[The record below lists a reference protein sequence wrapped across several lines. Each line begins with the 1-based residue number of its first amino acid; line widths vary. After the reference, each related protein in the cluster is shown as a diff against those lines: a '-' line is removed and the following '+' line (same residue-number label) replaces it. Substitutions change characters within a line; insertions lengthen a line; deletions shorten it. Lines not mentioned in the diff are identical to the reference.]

1 MPGSEDRSRS
11 PSDKSEPNNVSPYG
25 LKYND
30 LAVVL
35 ELSEHGVSLSE
46 PHDVAYY
53 LYALSEQTAAA
64 IAAETTKRKFRA
76 EIHPSPD
83 GTGQW
88 SVVCHRRATLSKK
101 YIMVV
106 TNYFEQVAAEFDAE
120 YDGWEVTV

>member
-64 IAAETTKRKFRA
+64 IAAETTKRKFRRGD
-76 EIHPSPD
+76 PSESRWNWPMVRRVPPSSD
-83 GTGQW
+83 SLEEVHHGGDELLRTGG
-88 SVVCHRRATLSKK
+88 S
-101 YIMVV
+101 
-106 TNYFEQVAAEFDAE
+106 
-120 YDGWEVTV
+120 

>member
-53 LYALSEQTAAA
+53 LYALSEQRTA
-64 IAAETTKRKFRA
+64 TRRSPPKRRSGSSTRRSIRVPMELA
-76 EIHPSPD
+76 NGPSCA
-83 GTGQW
+83 TVERL
-88 SVVCHRRATLSKK
+88 SRRSTS
-101 YIMVV
+101 
-106 TNYFEQVAAEFDAE
+106 
-120 YDGWEVTV
+120 WW